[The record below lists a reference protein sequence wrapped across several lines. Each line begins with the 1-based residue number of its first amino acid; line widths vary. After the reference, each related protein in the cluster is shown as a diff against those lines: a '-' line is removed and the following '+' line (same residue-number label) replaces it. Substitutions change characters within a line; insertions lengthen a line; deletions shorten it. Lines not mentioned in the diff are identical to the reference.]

1 MEVKKVVK
9 VHRKS
14 VIVLPKNI
22 RDALSVRE
30 GTLLGVRVEGNKIV
44 LKPLDMWDRVW
55 KYYISKAEEA
65 EIVR

>member
-1 MEVKKVVK
+1 MEVKEVVK

-30 GTLLGVRVEGNKIV
+30 GTLLEVRVEGNKIV
-44 LKPLDMWDRVW
+44 LKSLDLWNRVW
-55 KYYISKAEEA
+55 KYYISKVEEA

>member
-22 RDALSVRE
+22 RAALSVRE

>member
-1 MEVKKVVK
+1 MEVKEVVK

-30 GTLLGVRVEGNKIV
+30 STLLGVRVEGNKIV

>member
-1 MEVKKVVK
+1 MEVKEVVK
-9 VHRKS
+9 VHRKG

-22 RDALSVRE
+22 RDALGVRE